1 MAARLREQYFET
13 ILSEMKEQF
22 KHENVME
29 VPRLEKIV
37 VNMGVG
43 DAAAEPRA
51 MEMAQ
56 AELAVITGQKG
67 SIRKARRSIASFK
80 LRQGATIGCM
90 VTLRGE
96 RMYEFMDRLF
106 NVAAP
111 RIRDFRGMSPDAFDQ
126 HGNYTMGIR
135 EQTIFPEVN
144 VDDVTRV
151 RGMNVTFVI
160 KNSRTAE
167 ESRELLRKF
176 GMPFRK
182 TETSGT

>member
-1 MAARLREQYFET
+1 MAARLKEQYFET
-13 ILSEMKEQF
+13 ILPEMKEQF
-22 KHENVME
+22 KHANVME

-43 DAAAEPRA
+43 DATAEPRA
-51 MEMAQ
+51 MEMAL

-67 SIRKARRSIASFK
+67 SIRKARRSIANFK

-106 NVAAP
+106 NVAIP
-111 RIRDFRGMSPDAFDQ
+111 RVRDFRGMSPDAFDQ
-126 HGNYTMGIR
+126 RGNYTMGIR

-160 KNSRTAE
+160 KKARTAE

-176 GMPFRK
+176 GMPFQR
-182 TETSGT
+182 